1 MRELIL
7 ITVFALCYILPVKA
21 DAQKLRELVIAA
33 DDMGFI
39 MAGRDTVGSDN
50 MDMYI
55 RDRLIKSYMGTG
67 QMYDKIRLQKM
78 YGGPPTTVME
88 VLINEIKAG
97 QQLAL
102 RDLCLQKFS
111 RRFEMLDKKK
121 QARLRKQFPVLF
133 QNEYIT
139 SN

>member
-1 MRELIL
+1 MQLLFLFTVLNLSISQFANSTYRAEKVLV
-7 ITVFALCYILPVKA
+7 ITV
-21 DAQKLRELVIAA
+21 

-39 MAGRDTVGSDN
+39 IAGRDTVGSDN
-50 MDMYI
+50 LDRYI
-55 RDRLIKSYMGTG
+55 QDRLIKSYMGTG

-78 YGGPPTTVME
+78 YGGPPETVME
-88 VLINEIKAG
+88 VVMNEIKAG

-133 QNEYIT
+133 QSVFE
-139 SN
+139 